1 MRIDGPSLAER
12 SRVGCKD
19 QRSAEYR
26 AYSSERRRKRVGGV
40 ELGSAMPVAGGL
52 EPFQGSNPA
61 DDLAPP
67 ARRCGG
73 YAQQAP
79 SFPIC
84 STATWNLSE
93 GNVGWPVHSYVRT
106 SNVNSATMNVMAFMN
121 DLVTRG
127 RIPSLRYVTGV
138 QAGIE
143 IRTGGGTLTTNSF
156 YCRIE

>member
-1 MRIDGPSLAER
+1 MRRKSAISRPIQTVRCTRSLLRIDGPSLAER
-12 SRVGCKD
+12 SRVGCKE

-26 AYSSERRRKRVGGV
+26 AYSSEWRRKRVGGV

-79 SFPIC
+79 RAPNGLKTERNCGDASSPRRE
-84 STATWNLSE
+84 E
-93 GNVGWPVHSYVRT
+93 G
-106 SNVNSATMNVMAFMN
+106 
-121 DLVTRG
+121 
-127 RIPSLRYVTGV
+127 
-138 QAGIE
+138 E
-143 IRTGGGTLTTNSF
+143 
-156 YCRIE
+156 